1 MCQLTKANS
10 IEGSKKH
17 AVDIVYTFAD
27 NLLKR
32 SGMAEGQVGFKVDS
46 QRKVVK
52 NVNKDR
58 ELYNSMKKSKREEFP
73 DLHQQ
78 HIDHMI
84 IWEKKQQHKLL
95 EKKWEEERIF
105 KALEEAKRKEEE
117 EKKARAQLF
126 SDFMD
131 KDVAVK
137 DVKNPVFSTMKYTD
151 EELKKKREVSKAI
164 NDELN

>member
-17 AVDIVYTFAD
+17 VVEVVYTFAD

-58 ELYNSMKKSKREEFP
+58 EIYNAMKKSKREEFP
-73 DLHQQ
+73 DL
-78 HIDHMI
+78 
-84 IWEKKQQHKLL
+84 
-95 EKKWEEERIF
+95 
-105 KALEEAKRKEEE
+105 
-117 EKKARAQLF
+117 
-126 SDFMD
+126 
-131 KDVAVK
+131 
-137 DVKNPVFSTMKYTD
+137 
-151 EELKKKREVSKAI
+151 
-164 NDELN
+164 